1 MVVVMVAG
9 MEEAAVVR
17 AVAMAGEEKAAGMVE
32 AVTVAVT
39 EEVETAEATVLGA
52 AMAEAMEAVVRAVVT
67 ARRR

>member
-39 EEVETAEATVLGA
+39 EEVETAGA
-52 AMAEAMEAVVRAVVT
+52 PVGAGRAEGRGAVVGGVVT